1 MLADRR
7 TKAAKGLVHRHLLPG
22 HPARWLVASMAGL
35 LTLRVWAS
43 PHLPDQRGQWR
54 IGGRSPLTV
63 AGAVTGFGGCCL
75 HPTRVPFS
83 PGRALL
89 GREPS
94 AMCVRRN
101 AARIKAESDGWPT
114 ASGRPCETAPSPS
127 YLLKYPRAER
137 MVRAGWRG
145 TRQRRDK
152 RRARNALDLTTVGA
166 GTPVGWLFRHWQSGC
181 FAIPDPLPR
190 RL

>member
-43 PHLPDQRGQWR
+43 PHLPGQRGQWR

-94 AMCVRRN
+94 ALCVRRN
-101 AARIKAESDGWPT
+101 AARIKAESDRWPP
-114 ASGRPCETAPSPS
+114 ASGRSSKTALAPSF
-127 YLLKYPRAER
+127 LQKYPRAER
-137 MVRAGWRG
+137 IARAGWRG

-152 RRARNALDLTTVGA
+152 RLARNALDSVVDGSGSRLA
-166 GTPVGWLFRHWQSGC
+166 NRLFRHIRSATTG
-181 FAIPDPLPR
+181 AA
-190 RL
+190 